1 MVAQPIIYEDFYR
14 SARRAFSVNL
24 GSETRRAATGTPVA
38 RRLRQLWAARCR
50 MSLNYTDRRRSA
62 ANDVAVCCKISTLLA
77 SALQGAG
84 YATSVETVGENPSGT
99 LAGSAEQ
106 GIHIWRGIPYAA
118 PPVGPLRWR
127 APQPAARWQGY
138 VQPRP
143 FPPPAGRT
151 LTTAASSAAAIW
163 RLQRRLLISQ
173 RLGPGQR
180 SAAAA
185 GDGLAARR
193 RVYHRRRQ
201 PAALRWQSACQPR
214 RGGGDS

>member
-1 MVAQPIIYEDFYR
+1 MQHPSKPLAK
-14 SARRAFSVNL
+14 
-24 GSETRRAATGTPVA
+24 TR
-38 RRLRQLWAARCR
+38 Q
-50 MSLNYTDRRRSA
+50 
-62 ANDVAVCCKISTLLA
+62 
-77 SALQGAG
+77 
-84 YATSVETVGENPSGT
+84 GT